1 MMTNAESLAAAA
13 KSRRPTYVEV
23 DLKAIAANV
32 KTFRALLPD
41 TCRLLAVV
49 KADAYGHGAVP
60 VARKALEAG
69 AEWLAVALPQEALEL
84 REAGILA
91 PILVLGYTPKED
103 MADLAAAKVRPGI
116 YTLEQARELSAAAEA
131 LGITAPYHLKI
142 DSGMGRIGFLPD
154 TAALEAIREIQRLPH
169 IRAEGCFTHFARADE
184 KDKTARDAQ
193 FAVFEA
199 FVNRLKKELG
209 LSLPLVH
216 CCNTAAAMD
225 FSAGRLDMIRLGIG
239 LYGLAPSREAAQWG
253 VELQPALSWHSVLS
267 HVKRVPAGTRV
278 SYGHTWEAKRP
289 SVIGTLPVG
298 YADGYCR
305 GLSNKGRVL
314 VRGEFAPVIGR
325 VCMDQILVDLTDIP
339 GVQAGDAAVLL
350 GRQGEKAVT
359 ADELAELLGTINY
372 EITCGIGA
380 RVPRLYRD

>member
-142 DSGMGRIGFLPD
+142 DSGMGASAFCRIP
-154 TAALEAIREIQRLPH
+154 
-169 IRAEGCFTHFARADE
+169 
-184 KDKTARDAQ
+184 
-193 FAVFEA
+193 
-199 FVNRLKKELG
+199 
-209 LSLPLVH
+209 PLWRRSGKSSV
-216 CCNTAAAMD
+216 CPI
-225 FSAGRLDMIRLGIG
+225 SGRR
-239 LYGLAPSREAAQWG
+239 
-253 VELQPALSWHSVLS
+253 
-267 HVKRVPAGTRV
+267 
-278 SYGHTWEAKRP
+278 
-289 SVIGTLPVG
+289 
-298 YADGYCR
+298 
-305 GLSNKGRVL
+305 
-314 VRGEFAPVIGR
+314 
-325 VCMDQILVDLTDIP
+325 
-339 GVQAGDAAVLL
+339 AVLPIL
-350 GRQGEKAVT
+350 PGRMKRIRRPGTPSLQF
-359 ADELAELLGTINY
+359 LRLL
-372 EITCGIGA
+372 
-380 RVPRLYRD
+380 